1 MITPEEVGEE
11 NIRLL
16 HAADDAIVY
25 NNIKNSRPQIQD
37 WQKPGIEQWKALHPG
52 EEVPKNWNLSID
64 GLTQTEDADHSSYM
78 KELAEKTM
86 DAEEDPQK
94 EILYEVLGQ
103 MSEQDQQL
111 YQMYYLEGLS
121 QQANIVRFWWDVD
134 RAVKK
139 AVKDREPSVVNGIR
153 FLYQSGMLFIQLPS
167 GRRLAYVKPRMGV
180 NDWGSESVTYEGVG
194 GSKKWER
201 IESYGPKFV
210 ENIVQAISRDI
221 LCYAM
226 RTLSHCMICAHVHDE
241 LIIECREDASP
252 DAICE
257 QMGRTPPW
265 ANGLILRADG
275 YETPFY
281 KKD

>member
-111 YQMYYLEGLS
+111 YQMGYVDEEGDTHTGIAAARYLRDTKKNVLS
-121 QQANIVRFWWDVD
+121 
-134 RAVKK
+134 
-139 AVKDREPSVVNGIR
+139 
-153 FLYQSGMLFIQLPS
+153 
-167 GRRLAYVKPRMGV
+167 
-180 NDWGSESVTYEGVG
+180 
-194 GSKKWER
+194 
-201 IESYGPKFV
+201 
-210 ENIVQAISRDI
+210 
-221 LCYAM
+221 
-226 RTLSHCMICAHVHDE
+226 
-241 LIIECREDASP
+241 
-252 DAICE
+252 
-257 QMGRTPPW
+257 
-265 ANGLILRADG
+265 
-275 YETPFY
+275 
-281 KKD
+281 